1 MASVVDYLRQQ
12 RVEKD
17 KQLEN
22 LIRNTGTYSTNRELL
37 QSLGQGTPEEQDKGF
52 ADKAKG
58 LLTGT
63 LNVLGIPGRLVQA
76 GVLHAFGT
84 ETPEMRRLSWQD
96 ELPGLIKGTIDT
108 SASNLPF
115 LKTHKGDSTPA
126 RIGKMLGAFA
136 LDVATDPTSYVGAPS
151 SLSRKGASEA
161 LFRTAVKPE
170 FLESVLAKS
179 VKGESLIADLIKDAP
194 VARFAEAQRTLGLAA
209 DVNTPAEV
217 LAKLGERTVAAQEL
231 ANRLGEKLF
240 SKGRTGLIK
249 ELETITGS
257 RVAALS
263 LFKSLPENVRG
274 GVILTNL
281 IGKPITR
288 ADGSYARLTSGA
300 LLPSLGKPIEALNT
314 VRQRATL
321 AGNFGT
327 RMFSGQAGPVLADVK
342 RAAAGLK
349 TAGPSRLIDYMTVK
363 DGLAQRRVDINAL
376 HGKAAGLAQSA
387 VTSFK
392 SFAGDDAKAW
402 EETFKTHFF
411 APAVKFDETVASV
424 AQREAF
430 RSAGELRK
438 GLNEM
443 RAEASKLGFDV
454 NVLGDPN
461 QWSPLI
467 LTDEAFDKFKR
478 TGKLSDGIAQYNPDK
493 GRDSFVVAGENPD
506 LAREIGFT
514 DPNNPGVIYL
524 HAKEANDRLEKQ
536 ALAKG
541 LDAEAAKTERIFI
554 EDPIQAFA
562 KYNQWLSG
570 AAANKR
576 FSDSLIATGTV
587 LKDVGGI
594 RKLLAEERSATL
606 IAGLTNVSEAVKT
619 AANDRIATAKKT
631 MAERATENLADI
643 KKRIVAERQR
653 LTDAAGI
660 ADQDVSRLTQQL
672 VDAEVRAADA
682 APRISQ
688 LQSQLKGYSDLMA
701 TTTQQL
707 TGRQRAIRNAKA
719 RLATA
724 SGNEADK
731 MSAEKV
737 IKDMYDNAAD
747 LEEKSYY
754 AELLADSWGEV
765 NDASAIVRSEEDI
778 LRTATSELDQIKTT
792 RKAGREQGAQDL
804 EGQILGYQ
812 EAISKRNELRQQLS
826 QARKERTVAKNAA
839 KNVEQS
845 IAIEQISDIDNLIQ
859 SVADAKTELSVFKA
873 KNKGPIKNMTPEVR
887 ADYDALVAKV
897 KTAEETVTNLLN
909 AADTPF
915 MGVAKEYKK
924 ILMDAAGKLSKEQF
938 QNLMVLSN
946 EIQIQKH
953 IGLVQAGARDEET
966 VMKAMGD
973 IAAAWES
980 IRSVLPRKTF
990 SDLNKKQAA
999 LLLNSKAGK
1008 LKPLLL
1014 REGIEPSVLVS
1025 AFDDAGYS
1033 MLSKSIGKQKLY
1045 AASGVNQVM
1054 ETVFRT
1060 KQDPSS
1066 WERFLNDYL
1075 DPILGA
1081 WKQGITIGRGPGY
1094 LLNNLAGGLYMNYL
1108 GNVNVK
1114 WFKKADDAVR
1124 MTRAATKRIQALNP
1138 NMGSMEVDALAHIE
1152 VVNELNKTRIRGW
1165 GLGDLYDAFIKRGG
1179 FDSTELGSLS
1189 QQLSRSGIQADV
1201 DARGLIIGTQPNRA
1215 PVNRADEL
1223 FQGVINKAYTMK
1235 PQRVV
1240 NNMAQGSEIRLRFA
1254 AFIDGANKYDDLG
1267 AAMDQVHL
1275 LHFDYG
1281 DLSDAEQWVR
1291 RLVPFYTWTR
1301 RNVPVQLR
1309 SMMMQPGKIQRF
1321 LYANQEFQNAF
1332 AAEGDESWLNQF
1344 IPEYLDN
1351 QDGFVTKFKFLD
1363 NNVGAYLRLP
1373 FEDVNK
1379 MFDLQ
1384 GVPVR
1389 WEEVVNMLG
1398 PYTIPL
1404 ELATGRDLA
1413 TGRPLDALGKDKIQ
1427 VAGNIIPQFG
1437 TAQRALAA
1445 VGGAS
1450 KQFGLD
1456 LPNIVWTQN
1465 QEDKGIATALQL
1477 LGGGSAG
1484 FGIASVSKKS
1494 INAEV
1499 YGRVQEQSAKINKL
1513 AAERGLDPRWMREQL
1528 GKGLTPQQVA
1538 MLIASGMGKVS
1549 TLPDYSKRSF
1559 QDRQKSIDVLRNL

>member
-22 LIRNTGTYSTNRELL
+22 LIRNTGTYSTNRQLL
-37 QSLGQGTPEEQDKGF
+37 QALGQGTPEEQDKGF

-58 LLTGT
+58 FLTGT
-63 LNVLGIPGRLVQA
+63 LSAIGIPGRFVQA
-76 GVLHAFGT
+76 GLLKLAGE
-84 ETPEMRRLSWQD
+84 ETPEMRKLSWQD
-96 ELPGLIKGTIDT
+96 EIPKLISGELDT

-115 LKTHKGDSTPA
+115 LKTQKGDSTPA
-126 RIGKMLGAFA
+126 RIGKMLGSLA
-136 LDVATDPTSYVGAPS
+136 LDVATDPTSYIGAPAS
-151 SLSRKGASEA
+151 ISRKGAAEV
-161 LFRTAVKPE
+161 LFRTADSPA

-179 VKGESLIADLIKDAP
+179 AKGEGLIADLIKDAP
-194 VARFAEAQRTLGLAA
+194 AARFAQVQKDLNLAA
-209 DVNTPAEV
+209 EVGTPAEV
-217 LAKLGERTVAAQEL
+217 LARLGERTVASQEL

-240 SKGRTGLIK
+240 TKGRTGLIK

-257 RVAALS
+257 RVSALS
-263 LFKSLPENVRG
+263 LFKSLPEDVRG
-274 GVILTNL
+274 GIVLTNL

-300 LLPSLGKPIEALNT
+300 LIPNMGKTAEVLNAG
-314 VRQRATL
+314 RQRVSL
-321 AGNFGT
+321 FGNPST
-327 RMFSGQAGPVLADVK
+327 RFASGVAGPILADVK

-349 TAGPSRLIDYMTVK
+349 TTGPSRLIDYMAVK
-363 DGLAQRRVDINAL
+363 DGLAARRVNINGV
-376 HGKAAGLAQSA
+376 HGRAASLAQNA

-402 EETFKTHFF
+402 EETFKTYWFS
-411 APAVKFDETVASV
+411 PSLGTTFDKTVASV
-424 AQREAF
+424 AEQEAF
-430 RSAGELRK
+430 RNAGELRK
-438 GLNEM
+438 GLIDLVTE
-443 RAEASKLGFDV
+443 AEKLGLKI
-454 NVLGDPN
+454 NILGDPN
-461 QWSPLI
+461 QWSPLM
-467 LTDEAFDKFKR
+467 LTDEALEQLRR
-478 TGKLSDGIAQYNPDK
+478 TGKLPDGMGYDPSKQRN
-493 GRDSFVVAGENPD
+493 SFVTSTDDPD
-506 LAREIGFT
+506 LAQQIGFT
-514 DPNNPGVIYL
+514 DPNNPGVVYM

-536 ALAKG
+536 ALSKG
-541 LDAEAAKTERIFI
+541 MSAEAAKAERKFI
-554 EDPIQAFA
+554 EDPIELFD
-562 KYNQWLSG
+562 KYSRWVAN
-570 AAANKR
+570 AAGNKR

-606 IAGLTNVSEAVKT
+606 IAGLTNVSDTVRK
-619 AANDRIATAKKT
+619 AAEERKAAARKT
-631 MAERATENLADI
+631 MAERATENLTDI

-672 VDAEVRAADA
+672 VDAEVRAAGA

-707 TGRQRAIRNAKA
+707 TARQRAIRNAKD

-754 AELLADSWGEV
+754 GELLADSWGEI
-765 NDASAIVRSEEDI
+765 NDASAVVRSEEDI
-778 LRTATSELDQIKTT
+778 LRTATSELDQIKAT

-812 EAISKRNELRQQLS
+812 QAIADRNDIRRQLS
-826 QARKERTVAKNAA
+826 EARQKRTVAKNNAR
-839 KNVEQS
+839 NVERS
-845 IAIEQISDIDNLIQ
+845 IAIEQISDIDNLIA
-859 SVADAKTELSVFKA
+859 SVADAKTELSIFKA
-873 KNKGPIKNMTPEVR
+873 QYKGPVKNMTPDVR
-887 ADYDALVAKV
+887 KEHDALLAKV
-897 KTAEETVTNLLN
+897 KVAEETVTSLLN

-915 MGVAKEYKK
+915 MDVAKEYKK
-924 ILMDAAGKLSKEQF
+924 ILMEAAGKLSKEQF

-946 EIQIQKH
+946 EMKIQQH
-953 IGLVQAGARDEET
+953 IGTVQAGARDDEA

-973 IAAAWES
+973 IVTSWES
-980 IRSVLPRKTF
+980 IRKVLGRKTF
-990 SDLNKKQAA
+990 TDLSKKQTA
-999 LLLNSKAGK
+999 LLLNSKTGK
-1008 LKPLLL
+1008 LNAKMI
-1014 REGIEPSVLVS
+1014 RTEMEPSTLVS

-1033 MLSKSIGKQKLY
+1033 LLNKSIGKQKLY
-1045 AASGVNQVM
+1045 AASGVNEVL
-1054 ETVFRT
+1054 EKVFRT
-1060 KQDPSS
+1060 KENPDS
-1066 WERFLNDYL
+1066 WQRFLDDYL
-1075 DPILGA
+1075 DPLLGA

-1094 LLNNLAGGLYMNYL
+1094 LLNNIFGGLYNNYL
-1108 GNVNVK
+1108 GNVDVK
-1114 WFKKADDAVR
+1114 WFKKADEAVR
-1124 MTRAATKRIQALNP
+1124 MTKAATKRIQALNP
-1138 NMGSMEVDALAHIE
+1138 NMGSMEVGALAHIE
-1152 VVNELNKTRIRGW
+1152 VVKELNKTRIRGF
-1165 GLGDLYDAFIKRGG
+1165 GLGDLFDDFTRRGG
-1179 FDSTELGSLS
+1179 FDSTSLGSLS
-1189 QQLSRSGIQADV
+1189 QQLSKGGIRAQV
-1201 DARGLIIGTQPNRA
+1201 DTKGLIIGTQFDRTPINK
-1215 PVNRADEL
+1215 ADEL
-1223 FQGVINKAYTMK
+1223 FQRGIDKAFTNKLQLMG
-1235 PQRVV
+1235 
-1240 NNMAQGSEIRLRFA
+1240 NGMAQGSEIRLRFSA
-1254 AFIDGANKYDDLG
+1254 YIDGVNKYNDLG

-1275 LHFDYG
+1275 LHFDYA
-1281 DLSDAEQWVR
+1281 DLSDVEQHIR

-1301 RNVPVQLR
+1301 RNVPLQLR
-1309 SMMMQPGKIQRF
+1309 TMVLQPGKIQRF

-1344 IPEYLDN
+1344 LPEYLDN

-1379 MFDLQ
+1379 LFSVKGL
-1384 GVPVR
+1384 PR
-1389 WEEVVNMLG
+1389 KEEFVNMLG

-1413 TGRPLDALGKDKIQ
+1413 TGRELDALGKDRVQI
-1427 VAGNIIPQFG
+1427 AGNILPQFG
-1437 TAQRALAA
+1437 TAQRAVAA
-1445 VGGAS
+1445 IGGAS

-1484 FGIASVSKKS
+1484 VGIASVSKKS

-1499 YGRVQEQSAKINKL
+1499 YNRVRQQSAKINKL
-1513 AAERGLDPRWMREQL
+1513 ATERGIDPKWMREQL
-1528 GKGLTPQQVA
+1528 GKGMTPQQVA
-1538 MLIASGMGKVS
+1538 MLIASGMGKIS
-1549 TLPDYSKRSF
+1549 TETEYSGLDF
-1559 QDRQKSIDVLRNL
+1559 QDRQKALDVLRGL